1 MTSRQALALGEEHAR
16 PLHAVPSIGPRGQL
30 TYRHRT
36 VCLSERNAMLASV
49 FVYHFEEE
57 LSDLQLLDR
66 IWPDGATRFTLR
78 MCLRQLDRRLSRI
91 GLTIVE
97 VADHAHALRAVE
109 AA

>member
-1 MTSRQALALGEEHAR
+1 MTSRQALALREQATQ

-36 VCLSERNAMLASV
+36 ICLSERNAMLASV

-57 LSDLQLLDR
+57 LTDLELLDR
-66 IWPDGATRFTLR
+66 IWPEGATRFTVRL
-78 MCLRQLDRRLSRI
+78 CLRQLDRRLARV

-97 VADHAHALRAVE
+97 VAERAHTLQAVE